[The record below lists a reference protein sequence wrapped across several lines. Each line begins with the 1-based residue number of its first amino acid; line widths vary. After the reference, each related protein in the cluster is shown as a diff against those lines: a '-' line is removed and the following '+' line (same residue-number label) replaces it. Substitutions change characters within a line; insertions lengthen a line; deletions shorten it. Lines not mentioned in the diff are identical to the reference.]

1 MKGFIS
7 RWDGR
12 FRNRAGLIPPKMPI
26 SSLISLNVILCET
39 ILQERD
45 LIFSAVRIV
54 DVFYFKRSVSD
65 PTIGEPI
72 KLSVLAMGKT

>member
-1 MKGFIS
+1 
-7 RWDGR
+7 
-12 FRNRAGLIPPKMPI
+12 MPI